1 MSKFFINRPIV
12 AIVISIL
19 MVLVGVVSIL
29 SLPTAQ
35 FPNIA
40 DPMIQ
45 VKATY
50 PGADAQ
56 TIAESVATPIEQQM
70 SGVSGM
76 NYMYS
81 LSASSGGGM
90 TLYVDYQLGT
100 NINTDQILAQ
110 MRSGQANS
118 QLPAEV
124 TQQGVIVQP
133 GTTAPFML
141 LNLYSPS
148 GAFDSIFLA
157 NYATINLQYALT
169 RISGVSQVQIFG
181 GGPYAMRIW
190 LNPDKLANLGVTV
203 TDITNAVKA
212 QNKVNPGGQVGGE
225 PVPPGQ
231 QFTYN
236 VRAPGRL
243 PTAADFDEIVVRAN
257 PDGSILRLKDVA
269 RVEMGAQY
277 YSMMARLGNA
287 PEKEGEAAKPAQ
299 PTAAV
304 ALYLTPGSNAL
315 TTRAAVLKM
324 MEEAKSRFPQGL
336 DYAVSLDTT
345 LAVSE
350 GIKEIYKTLG
360 EALALVILVVFIFLQ
375 GWRATLIPLLAVP
388 VSLVG
393 TFVVFPML
401 GFSINTLSLF
411 GLVLAIGLVVDDA
424 IVVVEAVEH
433 HIEHGMTP
441 HDATVRAMEEV
452 SGPVIAIALILAA
465 VFIPTAFVPGITGQ
479 LYKQFAVTIAISVLF
494 SAFNALTLSPALSA
508 MLLRPKKESR
518 GPLGAFFKWFNR
530 VFGSATDGYVN
541 WCRHL
546 IHKAAF
552 AFLLLAVV
560 AVAAGFFG
568 KRVPQSF
575 LPDEDQGYLYAGLQL
590 PDAASLQRSS
600 QASREVEKAI
610 LETPG
615 VANVTAIMGYSLLSG
630 VNSTYNSFYFISLKP
645 WEERKTPETSY
656 GGVKA
661 HLRKALSQVPSGI
674 AYSFPPPAIP
684 GVGTSGG
691 ATFVLEDRSGSG
703 IDFLGK
709 QTQLFMAEAR
719 KRPELT
725 GVMTTAL
732 FGVPQ
737 VGVNVDNAKAM
748 TQQIDLSNLYQTVQT
763 FMGGSLVNYFNRFGL
778 QWQVYVQADG
788 DYRTTAK
795 NLGKFYVRN
804 AAGDMVP
811 LSTLTTTYPRSGAE
825 FVMRYNLFNCVQI
838 NASAA
843 PGYSS
848 GQVIAALED
857 VFRKTMPSQMGYDWM
872 GMSYQEVKAA
882 QGVSPSTIF
891 GLAFFIVFLIMAAQY
906 ESWTLPFSVLLG
918 VPIAVFG
925 AFVALYFRAL
935 ENNVYAQIGL
945 VMLIGLSA
953 KNAILIVEFAKMEYD
968 KGATLIEAALTGAKL
983 RLRPILMTSFAF
995 ILGCVPLWRATGAGG
1010 ISRQVL
1016 GTVVIGGMLAA
1027 SFLAIFFIP
1036 VSFDVVERF
1045 GHWIGGGK
1053 KETPP
1058 GGTKGQT
1065 TGPQGAAHD

>member
-12 AIVISIL
+12 AIVIAIL
-19 MVLVGVVSIL
+19 MVMVGIVAML
-29 SLPTAQ
+29 GLPTAQ

-40 DPMIQ
+40 DPVIQ

-56 TIAESVATPIEQQM
+56 TIGESVATPIEQQM

-90 TLYVDYQLGT
+90 TLYVDYKLGT
-100 NINTDQILAQ
+100 DVNTDQILAQ
-110 MRSGQANS
+110 MRTGQANS
-118 QLPAEV
+118 QLPSEV
-124 TQQGVIVQP
+124 VQQGVLVQP

-141 LNLYSPS
+141 LDIYSPT
-148 GAFDSIFLA
+148 GAYDNIFLA

-181 GGPYAMRIW
+181 AGPYAMRIW
-190 LNPDKLANLGVTV
+190 VNPDRLASLGVTV
-203 TDITNAVKA
+203 SDITSAVKA
-212 QNKVNPGGQVGGE
+212 QNKVNPAGQIGGE

-243 PTAADFDEIVVRAN
+243 PTAEDFEQIIVRAQ
-257 PDGSILRLKDVA
+257 PDGSVLRLKDVA
-269 RVEMGAQY
+269 RVELGSQY
-277 YSMMARLGNA
+277 YSYLARLGVA
-287 PEKEGEAAKPAQ
+287 PEEGKSSAPTQPAALI
-299 PTAAV
+299 

-315 TTRAAVLKM
+315 DTRAAVLKM
-324 MEEAKSRFPQGL
+324 MEEAKGRFPQGL
-336 DYAVSLDTT
+336 DYIVALDTT

-350 GIKEIYKTLG
+350 GIHEIYKTLF
-360 EALALVILVVFIFLQ
+360 EALVLVILVVYIFLQ

-388 VSLVG
+388 VSLIG
-393 TFVVFPML
+393 TFMVFPSL

-433 HIEHGMTP
+433 HIEHGLSP
-441 HDATVRAMEEV
+441 HDATIKAMEEV
-452 SGPVIAIALILAA
+452 SGPVIAIGLILAA
-465 VFIPTAFVPGITGQ
+465 VFVPTAFVPGITGQ

-508 MLLRPKKESR
+508 LLLRPRKEAW
-518 GPLGAFFKWFNR
+518 GPLGAFFRWFNR
-530 VFGSATDGYVN
+530 VFGRATDGYVS
-541 WCRHL
+541 WCGHL
-546 IHKAAF
+546 IHKVGF
-552 AFLLLAVV
+552 AFLMLGVLTVG
-560 AVAAGFFG
+560 AGFFG
-568 KRVPQSF
+568 KRLAKSF
-575 LPDEDQGYLYAGLQL
+575 LPDEDQGYVYAGLQL
-590 PDAASLQRSS
+590 PDASSLQRSS
-600 QASREVEKAI
+600 EAAREAEKI
-610 LETPG
+610 IMETPG
-615 VANVTAIMGYSLLSG
+615 VQYVSSVMGYSMLSG
-630 VNSTYNSFYFISLKP
+630 VNATYSSFFFISLKP

-656 GGVKA
+656 EGIKA
-661 HLRKALSQVPSGI
+661 HLQRALSKLPSGL
-674 AYSFPPPAIP
+674 AFSFPPPAIP

-691 ATFVLEDRSGSG
+691 ATFILEDRSGSG
-703 IDFLGK
+703 IDFLAK
-709 QTQLFMAEAR
+709 NAKLFLAEAR
-719 KRPELT
+719 KRPELS

-748 TQQIDLSNLYQTVQT
+748 TQQIQLSNLYETVQT
-763 FMGGSLVNYFNRFGL
+763 FMGGSLINYFNRFGL

-788 DYRTTAK
+788 KFRTDAT
-795 NLGKFYVRN
+795 NLGRFHVRN

-811 LSTLTTTYPRSGAE
+811 LSTLTSTYPRSGAE

-838 NASAA
+838 NTAAA

-848 GQVIAALED
+848 GQAMAALED
-857 VFRKTMPSQMGYDWM
+857 VFHKTMPNQMGFDYS
-872 GMSYQEVKAA
+872 GMSYQEQKAA
-882 QGVSPSTIF
+882 QGVSASTIF
-891 GLAFFIVFLIMAAQY
+891 GLAFFVVFLIMAAQY

-925 AFVALYFRAL
+925 AFVTLYFRQL
-935 ENNVYAQIGL
+935 DNNVYAQIGL

-953 KNAILIVEFAKMEYD
+953 KNAILIVEFAKLEYE
-968 KGATLIEAALTGAKL
+968 KGKTLTDAALSGAKL
-983 RLRPILMTSFAF
+983 RLRPILMTAFAF
-995 ILGCVPLWRATGAGG
+995 ILGCVPLWTASGAGA

-1016 GTVVIGGMLAA
+1016 GTVVIGGMMAA
-1027 SFLAIFFIP
+1027 SVIAIFFIP

-1045 GHWIGGGK
+1045 GIWISGEK
-1053 KETPP
+1053 KHAH
-1058 GGTKGQT
+1058 
-1065 TGPQGAAHD
+1065 GAADKPVLEKAGDD

>member
-1 MSKFFINRPIV
+1 MAKFFINRPIV
-12 AIVISIL
+12 AIVIAIL

-50 PGADAQ
+50 PGADAS

-90 TLYVDYQLGT
+90 SLYVDFALGT
-100 NINTDQILAQ
+100 DVNTDQILAQ
-110 MRSGQANS
+110 MRTGQANS
-118 QLPAEV
+118 QLPSEV
-124 TQQGVIVQP
+124 VAQGVIVQP

-141 LNLYSPS
+141 LNLYSPQ
-148 GAFDSIFLA
+148 GTYDNIFLA
-157 NYATINLQYALT
+157 NYAIINLQYALT
-169 RISGVSQVQIFG
+169 RVQGVSQVQIFG
-181 GGPYAMRIW
+181 AGPYAMRIW
-190 LNPDKLANLGVTV
+190 VNPDKLANLGVTV
-203 TDITNAVKA
+203 SDITNAVKA
-212 QNKVNPGGQVGGE
+212 QNKVNPAGQIGGE
-225 PVPPGQ
+225 PVPSGQ

-243 PTAADFDEIVVRAN
+243 PTAEEFGQIVVRAQS
-257 PDGSILRLKDVA
+257 DGSILRLKDVA
-269 RVEMGAQY
+269 RVEMGSQY
-277 YSMMARLGNA
+277 YSYIARLGTA
-287 PEKEGEAAKPAQ
+287 PEPGHSVQPAQ
-299 PTAAV
+299 PSAAI

-315 TTRAAVLKM
+315 QTRDNVLKM
-324 MEEAKSRFPQGL
+324 MNESKGRFPPGL

-350 GIKEIYKTLG
+350 GIREIYKTLG
-360 EALALVILVVFIFLQ
+360 EALVLVILVVFVFLQ
-375 GWRATLIPLLAVP
+375 GFRATLIPLLAVP
-388 VSLVG
+388 VSLIG
-393 TFVVFPML
+393 TFVVFPLL

-441 HDATVRAMEEV
+441 HDATIRAMEEV
-452 SGPVIAIALILAA
+452 SSPVIAIALILAA
-465 VFIPTAFVPGITGQ
+465 VFIPTAFIPGITGQ
-479 LYKQFAVTIAISVLF
+479 LYRQFAVTIAISVLF

-508 MLLRPKKESR
+508 MLLRPKKEAR
-518 GPLGAFFKWFNR
+518 GPLGAFFRWFNR
-530 VFGSATDGYVN
+530 VFGHATDGYVN
-541 WCRHL
+541 WCKHL
-546 IHKAAF
+546 IHKAGF
-552 AFLLLAVV
+552 AFLLLALVTV
-560 AVAAGFFG
+560 GAGFFG
-568 KRVPQSF
+568 KHIAQSF

-590 PDAASLQRSS
+590 PNAFSLQRSS
-600 QASREVEKAI
+600 EASREVEEAI
-610 LETPG
+610 LQTPG
-615 VANVTAIMGYSLLSG
+615 VENVTSIMGYSLLSG
-630 VNSTYNSFYFISLKP
+630 VNATYSSFYFISLKP

-656 GGVKA
+656 NGIKA
-661 HLRKALSQVPSGI
+661 HLQQTLSRLPAGV
-674 AYSFPPPAIP
+674 AFSFPPPAIP

-691 ATFVLEDRSGSG
+691 ATFVLEDRSGG
-703 IDFLGK
+703 TIDFLARN
-709 QTQLFMAEAR
+709 TQLFMAEAR
-719 KRPELT
+719 KRPELASL
-725 GVMTTAL
+725 MTTAL

-737 VGVNVDNAKAM
+737 IGVNVDNAKAM
-748 TQQIDLSNLYQTVQT
+748 TQQIQLSNLYETVQT
-763 FMGGSLVNYFNRFGL
+763 FMGGTLVNYFNRFGL

-788 DYRTTAK
+788 SYRTDAN

-804 AAGDMVP
+804 AAGEMVP
-811 LSTLTTTYPRSGAE
+811 LATLTNVYPRTGSE

-843 PGYSS
+843 PGVSS

-857 VFRKTMPSQMGYDWM
+857 VFRKTMPAQMGYDWM
-872 GMSYQEVKAA
+872 GMSYQEVKAS
-882 QGVSPSTIF
+882 QGVKPATIF
-891 GLAFFIVFLIMAAQY
+891 ALAFFVVFLIMAAQY
-906 ESWTLPFSVLLG
+906 ESWTLPFAVLLG

-925 AFVALYFRAL
+925 AFVALFAREL
-935 ENNVYAQIGL
+935 ENDVYAQIGL

-953 KNAILIVEFAKMEYD
+953 KNAILIVEFAKAQYESGKSLID
-968 KGATLIEAALTGAKL
+968 ASLEGARL
-983 RLRPILMTSFAF
+983 RLRPILMTAFAF
-995 ILGCVPLWRATGAGG
+995 ILGCVPLWVATGAGG

-1027 SFLAIFFIP
+1027 SVLAIFFIP

-1045 GHWIGGGK
+1045 GIWIGGKK
-1053 KETPP
+1053 KEPAP
-1058 GGTKGQT
+1058 S
-1065 TGPQGAAHD
+1065 TGPQTTVEVPGHDD

>member
-12 AIVISIL
+12 AMVISIL
-19 MVLVGVVSIL
+19 MVLVGIVSML
-29 SLPTAQ
+29 TLPTAQ

-90 TLYVDYQLGT
+90 SLYIDYQLGT
-100 NINTDQILAQ
+100 DVNTDQILAQ

-118 QLPAEV
+118 QLPSEV

-141 LNLYSPS
+141 LDLYSAS
-148 GAFDSIFLA
+148 GAYDNIFLA

-169 RISGVSQVQIFG
+169 RIQGVGQVQIFG
-181 GGPYAMRIW
+181 AGPYAMRIW
-190 LNPDKLANLGVTV
+190 VNPDRLASLGVTV
-203 TDITNAVKA
+203 SDISNAVQA
-212 QNKVNPGGQVGGE
+212 QNKVNPGGQIGGE

-243 PTAADFDEIVVRAN
+243 PTAQEFGEIVVRAQ

-269 RVEMGAQY
+269 RIELGSQY
-277 YSMMARLGNA
+277 YSYLARLGTA
-287 PEKEGEAAKPAQ
+287 GENKPAQ
-299 PTAAV
+299 SAALI

-315 TTRAAVLKM
+315 QTRANVLKM
-324 MEEAKSRFPQGL
+324 MEEAKGRFPQGL
-336 DYAVSLDTT
+336 NYIVALDTT

-350 GIKEIYKTLG
+350 GIKEIYHTLF
-360 EALALVILVVFIFLQ
+360 EALVLVILVVYIFLQ
-375 GWRATLIPLLAVP
+375 GFRATLIPLLAVP

-393 TFVVFPML
+393 TFVVFPLL

-433 HIEHGMTP
+433 HIEHGLSP
-441 HDATVRAMEEV
+441 HDATVKAMEEV
-452 SGPVIAIALILAA
+452 SGPVIAIGLILAA

-508 MLLRPKKESR
+508 MLLRPRKPTR
-518 GPLGAFFKWFNR
+518 GPLGAFFRWFNR
-530 VFGSATDGYVN
+530 VFGYATDGYVN

-546 IHKAAF
+546 IHKAGF
-552 AFLLLAVV
+552 AFLLLGLMT
-560 AVAAGFFG
+560 VAAGFFG
-568 KRVPQSF
+568 KHVPQSF
-575 LPDEDQGYLYAGLQL
+575 LPDEDQGYIYAGLQL
-590 PDAASLQRSS
+590 PNASSLQLTSEG
-600 QASREVEKAI
+600 SREVEKV
-610 LETPG
+610 LLKTPG
-615 VANVTAIMGYSLLSG
+615 VQYVSTIVGYSLLSG
-630 VNSTYNSFYFISLKP
+630 VNATYSSFFFVSLKP
-645 WEERKTPETSY
+645 WDERKTPEESY
-656 GGVKA
+656 EGIKA
-661 HLRKALSQVPSGI
+661 HVQRALSKVPSGI

-691 ATFVLEDRSGSG
+691 ATFILEDRSGSG
-703 IDFLGK
+703 VEFLAK
-709 QTQLFMAEAR
+709 NTQIYVSELR
-719 KRPELT
+719 KRPEFAGILP
-725 GVMTTAL
+725 TAL
-732 FGVPQ
+732 LSVPQ
-737 VGVNVDNAKAM
+737 VGVKVDNAKAM
-748 TQQIDLSNLYQTVQT
+748 TQQIKLSDLYQTVQT
-763 FMGGSLVNYFNRFGL
+763 FMGGSLLNYFNRFGL

-788 DYRTTAK
+788 DFRTSAE

-804 AAGDMVP
+804 ASGDMVP
-811 LSTLTTTYPRSGAE
+811 LSTLTSTYPRAGPE
-825 FVMRYNLFNCVQI
+825 FLMRYNLFNCVQI

-848 GQVIAALED
+848 GQVMAALED
-857 VFRKTMPSQMGYDWM
+857 VFHKTMPGQMGFDYM
-872 GMSYQEVKAA
+872 GMSYQEQKAA
-882 QGVSPSTIF
+882 QGVSAGTIF
-891 GLAFFIVFLIMAAQY
+891 GLAFFVVFLIMAAQY
-906 ESWTLPFSVLLG
+906 ESWALPFSVLLG

-925 AFVALYFRAL
+925 AFMTLYLRGL
-935 ENNVYAQIGL
+935 DNNVYAQIGL

-953 KNAILIVEFAKMEYD
+953 KNAILIVEFAKLEYD
-968 KGATLIEAALTGAKL
+968 KGKPLLDATLEGARL
-983 RLRPILMTSFAF
+983 RLRPILMTAFAF
-995 ILGCVPLWRATGAGG
+995 ILGCVPLWTASGAGG

-1027 SFLAIFFIP
+1027 SVLAIFFIP
-1036 VSFDVVERF
+1036 VSYEVVERLIAKF
-1045 GHWIGGGK
+1045 GGK
-1053 KETPP
+1053 KKEAPSGVP
-1058 GGTKGQT
+1058 VASHMEGDN
-1065 TGPQGAAHD
+1065 P

>member
-12 AIVISIL
+12 AMVISIL
-19 MVLVGVVSIL
+19 MVLVGVVAIL
-29 SLPTAQ
+29 SLPTSQ

-90 TLYVDYQLGT
+90 SLYVDFQLGT
-100 NINTDQILAQ
+100 DVNTDQILAQ
-110 MRSGQANS
+110 MRTAQANA
-118 QLPAEV
+118 QLPSDV
-124 TQQGVIVQP
+124 VQQGVIVQP

-141 LNLYSPS
+141 LDLYSPS
-148 GAFDSIFLA
+148 GVYDNIFLA

-169 RISGVSQVQIFG
+169 RVSGVSQVQIYG
-181 GGPYAMRIW
+181 AGPYSMRIW
-190 LNPDKLANLGVTV
+190 VDPDKLASLGVTV
-203 TDITNAVKA
+203 SDITNAVKA
-212 QNKVNPGGQVGGE
+212 QNKVNPAGQIGGE

-243 PTAADFDEIVVRAN
+243 PTKEEFGEIVIRAQ

-269 RVEMGAQY
+269 RVDLGSQY
-277 YSMMARLGNA
+277 YSYLARLGVA
-287 PEKEGEAAKPAQ
+287 GEGKPAQ
-299 PTAAV
+299 PAALI

-315 TTRAAVLKM
+315 QTRNAVLKM
-324 MEEAKSRFPQGL
+324 MEEAKGRFPQGL
-336 DYAVSLDTT
+336 DYIVALDTT
-345 LAVSE
+345 LAVSA
-350 GIKEIYKTLG
+350 GIHEIYKTLV
-360 EALALVILVVFIFLQ
+360 EALVLVILVVYIFLQ
-375 GWRATLIPLLAVP
+375 GFRATLIPLLAVP
-388 VSLVG
+388 VSLIG

-433 HIEHGMTP
+433 HIEHGLTP
-441 HDATVRAMEEV
+441 HDATIKAMEEV
-452 SGPVIAIALILAA
+452 SGPVIAIGLILAA

-479 LYKQFAVTIAISVLF
+479 LYKQFAVTIAVSVLF

-508 MLLRPKKESR
+508 LLLRPRKPAR
-518 GPLGAFFKWFNR
+518 GPLGAFFRWFNR
-530 VFGSATDGYVN
+530 VFGRATDGYVS
-541 WCRHL
+541 WCGHL
-546 IHKAAF
+546 IHKAGF
-552 AFLLLAVV
+552 AFLLLGLLT
-560 AVAAGFFG
+560 VAAGFFG
-568 KRVPQSF
+568 KRIPGSF
-575 LPDEDQGYLYAGLQL
+575 LPDEDQGYIYAGLQL
-590 PDAASLQRSS
+590 PNASSLQRSS
-600 QASREVEKAI
+600 EGAREVEKAI
-610 LETPG
+610 METPG
-615 VANVTAIMGYSLLSG
+615 VQYVSSVMGYSMLSG
-630 VNSTYNSFYFISLKP
+630 VNATYSSFFFISLKP

-656 GGVKA
+656 QGIKA
-661 HLRKALSQVPSGI
+661 HLQQALSKVPSGI
-674 AYSFPPPAIP
+674 AFSFPPPAIP

-691 ATFVLEDRSGSG
+691 ATFILEDRSGSG
-703 IDFLGK
+703 IDFLAK
-709 QTQLFMAEAR
+709 NTQLFVSEAR
-719 KRPELT
+719 KRPELS

-737 VGVNVDNAKAM
+737 LGVKVDNAKAM
-748 TQQIDLSNLYQTVQT
+748 TEQIQLSNLYETVQT
-763 FMGGSLVNYFNRFGL
+763 FMGGALINYFNRFGL

-788 DYRTTAK
+788 DFRTKAE

-804 AAGDMVP
+804 ASGEMVP

-838 NASAA
+838 NAAAA

-848 GQVIAALED
+848 GQAMAALED
-857 VFRKTMPSQMGYDWM
+857 VFHKSMPNQMGFDYM
-872 GMSYQEVKAA
+872 GMSYQEQKAA
-882 QGVSPSTIF
+882 QGVSPATIF
-891 GLAFFIVFLIMAAQY
+891 GLAFFVVFLIMAAQY

-925 AFVALYFRAL
+925 AFVTLYFRRL
-935 ENNVYAQIGL
+935 DNDVYAQIGL

-953 KNAILIVEFAKMEYD
+953 KNAILIVEFAKMEHE
-968 KGATLIEAALTGAKL
+968 KGKSLIDAALAGAKL
-983 RLRPILMTSFAF
+983 RLRPILMTAFAF
-995 ILGCVPLWRATGAGG
+995 ILGCVPLWTASGAGSV
-1010 ISRQVL
+1010 SRQVL
-1016 GTVVIGGMLAA
+1016 GTVVIGGMMAA
-1027 SFLAIFFIP
+1027 SVLAIFFIP

-1045 GHWIGGGK
+1045 GIWASGGK
-1053 KETPP
+1053 KEPHATGAPP
-1058 GGTKGQT
+1058 L
-1065 TGPQGAAHD
+1065 PEGAGDD

>member
-1 MSKFFINRPIV
+1 MAKFFINRPIV
-12 AIVISIL
+12 AMVIAIL
-19 MVLVGVVSIL
+19 MVLIGVVTML
-29 SLPTAQ
+29 GLPTAQ

-56 TIAESVATPIEQQM
+56 TIAESVATPLEQQM

-90 TLYVDYQLGT
+90 TLYVDFQLGT
-100 NINTDQILAQ
+100 DINTDQILAQ

-141 LNLYSPS
+141 LDLYSPT
-148 GAFDSIFLA
+148 GIYDNIFLA
-157 NYATINLQYALT
+157 NYANINLQYALT
-169 RISGVSQVQIFG
+169 RLPGVGQVQVFG
-181 GGPYAMRIW
+181 AGPYAMRIW
-190 LNPDKLANLGVTV
+190 VNPDRLASLGVTV
-203 TDITNAVKA
+203 SDITNAVKA
-212 QNKVNPGGQVGGE
+212 QNKVNPAGQIGGE

-243 PTAADFDEIVVRAN
+243 PTAEEFGEIVVRAQ

-269 RVEMGAQY
+269 RVSLGAQY
-277 YSMMARLGNA
+277 YSILARMGTA
-287 PEKEGEAAKPAQ
+287 GENKPAQ
-299 PTAAV
+299 PAALV

-315 TTRAAVLKM
+315 QTRAAVLKM
-324 MEEAKSRFPQGL
+324 MEEARRRFPSGL
-336 DYAVSLDTT
+336 DYTVALDTT
-345 LAVSE
+345 LAVSA
-350 GIKEIYKTLG
+350 GIHEIYKTLF
-360 EALALVILVVFIFLQ
+360 EALLLVIIVVYIFLQ

-393 TFVVFPML
+393 TFMVFPIF

-433 HIEHGMTP
+433 HIELGLTP
-441 HDATVRAMEEV
+441 HDAAIKAMEEV

-479 LYKQFAVTIAISVLF
+479 LYKQFALTIAISVLF

-508 MLLRPKKESR
+508 LMLRPKKPTR
-518 GPLGAFFKWFNR
+518 GPLGIFFRGFNKG
-530 VFGSATDGYVN
+530 FGHATDGYVN
-541 WCRHL
+541 LCRHL
-546 IHKAAF
+546 IHKAFF
-552 AFLLLAVV
+552 AFVILALLTVG
-560 AVAAGFFG
+560 AGFFG
-568 KRVPQSF
+568 KQIAQSF
-575 LPDEDQGYLYAGLQL
+575 LPDEDQGYLYGGLQL
-590 PDAASLQRSS
+590 PNAASLQLSS
-600 QASREVEKAI
+600 EAAREVEKI
-610 LETPG
+610 IMDTPG
-615 VANVTAIMGYSLLSG
+615 VQYVSTVMGYSMLSG
-630 VNSTYNSFYFISLKP
+630 VNATYSSFFFISLKP

-656 GGVKA
+656 LGIKA
-661 HLRKALSQVPSGI
+661 HLQRALSKVPSGI
-674 AYSFPPPAIP
+674 AFSFPPPAIP

-691 ATFVLEDRSGSG
+691 ATFILEDRSGSG
-703 IDFLGK
+703 IEYLAKNAQIFVE
-709 QTQLFMAEAR
+709 AAR
-719 KRPELT
+719 KRPELS
-725 GVMTTAL
+725 GVLTTAL
-732 FGVPQ
+732 LNVPQ
-737 VGVNVDNAKAM
+737 VGVKVDNAKAM
-748 TQQIDLSNLYQTVQT
+748 TQQIPLNDLYQTVQT
-763 FMGGSLVNYFNRFGL
+763 FMGGSLINFFNRFGL

-788 DYRTTAK
+788 DYRTDAD
-795 NLGKFYVRN
+795 NLGKFHVRN
-804 AAGDMVP
+804 STGEMVP
-811 LSTLTTTYPRSGAE
+811 LSTLTTTYTRSGPE
-825 FVMRYNLFNCVQI
+825 FIMRYNLFNCVQI

-848 GQVIAALED
+848 AQTMAALED
-857 VFRKTMPSQMGYDWM
+857 VFHKTMPNQMGFDYS
-872 GMSYQEVKAA
+872 GMSYQEQRAA
-882 QGVSPSTIF
+882 QGVSPAVIF
-891 GLAFFIVFLIMAAQY
+891 GLAFFVVFLIMAAQY

-925 AFVALYFRAL
+925 AFFALFFRHL

-953 KNAILIVEFAKMEYD
+953 KNAILIVEFAKIEYD
-968 KGATLIEAALTGAKL
+968 SGKPLIEATLSGARL
-983 RLRPILMTSFAF
+983 RLRPILMTAFAF
-995 ILGCVPLWRATGAGG
+995 ILGCVPLWVASGAGA

-1016 GTVVIGGMLAA
+1016 GTVVIGGMLA
-1027 SFLAIFFIP
+1027 SSIIAIFFVP

-1045 GHWIGGGK
+1045 GNLFRKEKDSPQQPPAVGAGPEGGS
-1053 KETPP
+1053 
-1058 GGTKGQT
+1058 
-1065 TGPQGAAHD
+1065 HDA

>member
-12 AIVISIL
+12 AIVIAIL
-19 MVLVGVVSIL
+19 MVLLGIVALLG
-29 SLPTAQ
+29 LPTAQ

-45 VKATY
+45 VRATY

-81 LSASSGGGM
+81 LSASSGGN
-90 TLYVDYQLGT
+90 TSLYVDFQLGT
-100 NINTDQILAQ
+100 DVNTDQILAQ
-110 MRSGQANS
+110 MRTSQANS
-118 QLPAEV
+118 QLPSQV
-124 TQQGVIVQP
+124 TQQGVLVQP

-141 LNLYSPS
+141 LDLYSSS
-148 GAFDSIFLA
+148 GAYDNLFLA

-169 RISGVSQVQIFG
+169 RVAGVGQVQIFG
-181 GGPYAMRIW
+181 AGPYAMRIW
-190 LNPDKLANLGVTV
+190 VNPDRLASLGVTV
-203 TDITNAVKA
+203 PDITAAVQA
-212 QNKVNPGGQVGGE
+212 QNKVNPAGQVGGE

-243 PTAADFDEIVVRAN
+243 PTAAEFEQIIVRAQ

-269 RVEMGAQY
+269 RVELGSQY
-277 YSMMARLGNA
+277 YSSMARLGTA
-287 PEKEGEAAKPAQ
+287 GSGKPTQPAALI
-299 PTAAV
+299 

-324 MEEAKSRFPQGL
+324 MEDAKSRFPQGL
-336 DYAVSLDTT
+336 DYIVALDTT
-345 LAVSE
+345 LAVSS
-350 GIKEIYKTLG
+350 GIHEIYKTLF

-388 VSLVG
+388 VSLIG
-393 TFVVFPML
+393 TFMIFPLL

-433 HIEHGMTP
+433 HIEQGMTP

-479 LYKQFAVTIAISVLF
+479 LYQQFAVTIAVSVIF

-508 MLLRPKKESR
+508 MLLRPRKESR
-518 GPLGAFFKWFNR
+518 GPLDLFFGWFNR
-530 VFGSATDGYVN
+530 VFGRATDGYVGA
-541 WCRHL
+541 CKHL
-546 IHKAAF
+546 IHKAGF
-552 AFLLLAVV
+552 AFVLLGLLTL
-560 AVAAGFFG
+560 AAGFFG
-568 KRVPQSF
+568 KKIPGSF
-575 LPDEDQGYLYAGLQL
+575 LPDEDQGYVFAGLQL

-600 QASREVEKAI
+600 EASRQVEKI
-610 LETPG
+610 IMDTPG
-615 VANVTAIMGYSLLSG
+615 VQYVSSVMGYSMLSG
-630 VNSTYNSFYFISLKP
+630 VNATYSSFFFVSFKP
-645 WEERKTPETSY
+645 WDARKTAETSY
-656 GGVKA
+656 LGIKA
-661 HLRKALSQVPSGI
+661 HLQRALSQVTSGL
-674 AYSFPPPAIP
+674 AFSFPPPAIP

-691 ATFVLEDRSGSG
+691 ATFILEDRSDAGV
-703 IDFLGK
+703 DFLAK
-709 QTQLFMAEAR
+709 NAQIFIAEAR
-719 KRPELT
+719 KRPELS

-737 VGVNVDNAKAM
+737 VGVKVDNAKVM
-748 TQQIDLSNLYQTVQT
+748 TQQIQLSSLYETLQT

-788 DYRTTAK
+788 PFRTDAQ

-811 LSTLTTTYPRSGAE
+811 LSTLTSIYPRSGAE
-825 FVMRYNLFNCVQI
+825 FIMRYNLFNCVQI

-848 GQVIAALED
+848 GQVTQALEE
-857 VFRKTMPSQMGYDWM
+857 VYHKTMPPQMGFDYM
-872 GMSYQEVKAA
+872 GMSYQEQKAA
-882 QGVSPSTIF
+882 QGVSPATIF
-891 GLAFFIVFLIMAAQY
+891 GLAFFVVFLIMAAQY

-925 AFVALYFRAL
+925 AFITLYLRRRAGLALD
-935 ENNVYAQIGL
+935 NDVYAQIGL

-953 KNAILIVEFAKMEYD
+953 KNAILIVEFAKAEYE
-968 KGATLIEAALTGAKL
+968 KGTSLLDASLVAARL
-983 RLRPILMTSFAF
+983 RLRPILMTAFAF
-995 ILGCVPLWRATGAGG
+995 ILGCVPLWVASGAGA

-1016 GTVVIGGMLAA
+1016 GTIVIGGMLA
-1027 SFLAIFFIP
+1027 STLLAVFFVP

-1045 GHWIGGGK
+1045 GMWISGGK
-1053 KETPP
+1053 KEPHKEGP
-1058 GGTKGQT
+1058 GPVPEKSG
-1065 TGPQGAAHD
+1065 DD